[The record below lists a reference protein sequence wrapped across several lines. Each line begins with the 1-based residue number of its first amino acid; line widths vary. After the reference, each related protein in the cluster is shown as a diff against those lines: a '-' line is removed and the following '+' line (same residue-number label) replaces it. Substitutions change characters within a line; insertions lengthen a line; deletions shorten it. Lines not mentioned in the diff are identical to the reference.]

1 MCPIWLTNLKNLLK
15 HPKNESNAIVKVI
28 SPASKS
34 HQLCTR
40 NAVSLAIEVSLWCHR
55 VVRWLSC
62 YIDTSSNLISVL
74 PSDHS
79 SLPDLYHS
87 THPSPLHTLTDGT
100 TSVWTSSPSYG
111 RSWRHHQKISIPYQ
125 NTGSRDLVST
135 QGLTW
140 RGGGSMLMRSLSLP
154 RIGKIGS
161 TLIW

>member
-15 HPKNESNAIVKVI
+15 HPEKYKAIVKVI

-34 HQLCTR
+34 HQICTR

-62 YIDTSSNLISVL
+62 YRDTSSKLISVL

-100 TSVWTSSPSYG
+100 TSVWTSSPSCS
-111 RSWRHHQKISIPYQ
+111 RSWRHHQKILIPYQ
-125 NTGSRDLVST
+125 STGSRDLVST
-135 QGLTW
+135 QGLMW
-140 RGGGSMLMRSLSLP
+140 RGGVSMLMRSLSPP
-154 RIGKIGS
+154 RIGKFGS
-161 TLIW
+161 TLTW